1 MKLPLWLGYMLL
13 CAVPAVSQAA
23 EPTSF
28 KHDVKPILDSYCVG
42 CHQPGGKGY
51 EKSKL
56 DLRSYEG
63 VMKGTQY
70 GSIVKPGDSFTSV
83 LIQVVEGRVHSSI
96 KMPYGMAGGLSK
108 EAIATLRNWVDQGS
122 KNN

>member
-1 MKLPLWLGYMLL
+1 MKLPIWLGCLLL
-13 CAVPAVSQAA
+13 CAMPAVSQAA
-23 EPTSF
+23 PTSF